1 MVLHFESGNDLSS
14 QHLSASTFG
23 VRKLN
28 FCVRYGNR
36 WILFAIITTMV
47 IYSAYRRT
55 YTFFSVPLLSRFPPF
70 LLGNELT
77 FLLEVCRSE
86 ED

>member
-1 MVLHFESGNDLSS
+1 MVLLFESGNDLSS

-36 WILFAIITTMV
+36 WILSAIITTIA
-47 IYSAYRRT
+47 IYHKLSLAINTNSSDASLCFLSPR
-55 YTFFSVPLLSRFPPF
+55 FLSVLF
-70 LLGNELT
+70 
-77 FLLEVCRSE
+77 
-86 ED
+86 